1 MKSTARLIVSAL
13 LTLALSVIGTAG
25 YAAAGNGQREH
36 LGSSASHHHGR
47 LEQDGSTR
55 VLRALGRL
63 DRKLVHATRASRL
76 APLTDADRDALQ
88 INAEADVAAVGAVA
102 DSYSATPDADSLA
115 AARQVLRTFRAVR
128 YLHAE
133 NLLRR
138 AERLA
143 GQIATLQGQVTPGGD
158 DAAALDEAG
167 ALLAGVPASGFSASS
182 TRADMH
188 HARLTVSQA
197 QGLVDLV
204 QSHLA

>member
-13 LTLALSVIGTAG
+13 LTLALSSIGTAG

-115 AARQVLRTFRAVR
+115 ALERCRKCNYKKLCDESLAAPLSGSARIFCPNSHYIEACRQ
-128 YLHAE
+128 
-133 NLLRR
+133 N
-138 AERLA
+138 RLA
-143 GQIATLQGQVTPGGD
+143 
-158 DAAALDEAG
+158 
-167 ALLAGVPASGFSASS
+167 FS
-182 TRADMH
+182 
-188 HARLTVSQA
+188 
-197 QGLVDLV
+197 
-204 QSHLA
+204 